1 MIDFDELERLATFAR
16 KHGLT
21 HITIPDTVSMD
32 FGDLPSPS
40 LEAPPRDQPFSEN
53 GFPDGD
59 KVVLN
64 VPGVILDVRS
74 TNSILNN
81 PLLYPGGVV
90 PTHDDGD

>member
-40 LEAPPRDQPFSEN
+40 LEAPPRDQPLDEN
-53 GFPDGD
+53 GP
-59 KVVLN
+59 LN
-64 VPGVILDVRS
+64 LPGVILDLRS
-74 TNSILNN
+74 TTSILNN
-81 PLLYPGGVV
+81 PLLYPGGWV